1 MRLRALGSR
10 IDDAVVPRVP
20 AWARPGPALRRLGSR
35 IDGAAAATGR
45 GAREFWV
52 SLSGA
57 ARRRLVI
64 AAGVVA
70 AIILF
75 LALAVPALPCQAPG
89 GDVCPPADDAAHLVP
104 NDALVYVHVNA
115 DPDTQQ
121 YKEASSIAARVPTI
135 TQQAVDRLVGRLP
148 GPKGNPPDFARDIEP
163 WFGGEAAI
171 ALVPAGTGAAEEIQ
185 LLEVSNNAAAQRF
198 ASSIATGKT
207 QTTNYRDV
215 SVQVDRRGLATA
227 QVGGFLA
234 IGRESGVRDVIDA
247 HSGAS
252 GTGSLADDPAAQAAR
267 GDLPDDRLADVYISK
282 DGIARFVA
290 NPRGPLTTFASVIGP
305 GASKGAAAGLVATG
319 QGLDLDVRSVLD
331 PAREKAHPGFFAAF
345 PKFQP
350 SLADSLPSES
360 LGYVGIGDPGSTLR
374 ALVGQAATEEP
385 GLAAAI
391 GDLVKTVSGKGD
403 VNLEAGLLPALGGEA
418 AFGLES
424 KSAPSQGTATP
435 QSSGTPYL
443 LFLGTGVHGSD
454 AARALSNLE
463 APLAAALNPNGR
475 PPAFTGH
482 KVAGVTTHSLE
493 LSSSVNLTYALLE
506 SGLVVATDP
515 AGVAKLARGGGGL
528 SDVGLYEDATAG
540 LPGEVSLLG
549 YLNLQ
554 GLIAL
559 GERAGLAE
567 DPAYATFAPEIR
579 KLQGLGLA
587 VQSSDHELST
597 DLRVIVGQASPASA
611 SGSVPSD

>member
-1 MRLRALGSR
+1 
-10 IDDAVVPRVP
+10 
-20 AWARPGPALRRLGSR
+20 
-35 IDGAAAATGR
+35 
-45 GAREFWV
+45 
-52 SLSGA
+52 
-57 ARRRLVI
+57 
-64 AAGVVA
+64 VVA

-89 GDVCPPADDAAHLVP
+89 GDVCPPADDAVHLVP
-104 NDALVYVHVNA
+104 SDALVYVHVNA

-135 TQQAVDRLVGRLP
+135 TQQAIDRLIGRLP

-171 ALVPAGTGAAEEIQ
+171 ALVPAGAGAAEEIQ
-185 LLEVSNNAAAQRF
+185 LLEISNAAAAQRF
-198 ASSIATGKT
+198 ADSIATGKT
-207 QTTNYRDV
+207 QTASYRDV

-227 QVGGFLA
+227 LVGGFLA
-234 IGRESGVRDVIDA
+234 IGRESGVRDVIDSQ
-247 HSGAS
+247 SGAS
-252 GTGSLADDPAAQAAR
+252 GTGSLAGDPAAQAAR

-350 SLADSLPSES
+350 SLAGSLPSGS

-385 GLAAAI
+385 GLAAAV
-391 GDLVKTVSGKGD
+391 GDLVKTVSKKGNVD
-403 VNLEAGLLPALGGEA
+403 LEAGLLPALGGEA
-418 AFGLES
+418 AFALES
-424 KSAPSQGTATP
+424 KSGGGQGAAT
-435 QSSGTPYL
+435 QSSGTPYVA
-443 LFLGTGVHGSD
+443 FLGTGIQGSD
-454 AARALSNLE
+454 AARALSGIE
-463 APLAAALNPNGR
+463 APLAAALNPGGQ
-475 PPAFTGH
+475 PAAFTSH
-482 KVAGVTTHSLE
+482 KVDGVTTHSLE
-493 LSSSVNLTYALLE
+493 LSPSVDLTYALVA
-506 SGLVVATDP
+506 SGLVVASDP

-528 SDVGLYEDATAG
+528 SDVGLYKDATAG

-579 KLQGLGLA
+579 KLQALGLA
-587 VQSSDHELST
+587 VQSSDDELST

-611 SGSVPSD
+611 DGSVPSD